1 METARISAY
10 IEISDTNTEMEKN
23 HFSYQNLMKFSQLKL

>member
-10 IEISDTNTEMEKN
+10 IEISDTNTEMEKTAF
-23 HFSYQNLMKFSQLKL
+23 HIKIS